1 MFTPEELREIDTGY
15 FEIIVSDP
23 YDVTIQSK
31 TTGRYWYLH
40 STGYPTDGACVIFH
54 KHRYQHPYHQHGRA
68 STLRQAVKSIKSH
81 DIYQIKVRGR
91 RYYYMIIRVYCYPL
105 G

>member
-1 MFTPEELREIDTGY
+1 MSVFTSEELREIDAGY

-31 TTGRYWYLH
+31 NTGHYWYLH
-40 STGYPTDGACVIFH
+40 STGVPAEGSCIIFH

-68 STLRQAVKSIKSH
+68 RTLRQAVKSIKSH
-81 DIYQIKVRGR
+81 DI
-91 RYYYMIIRVYCYPL
+91 
-105 G
+105 